1 MSRETVWTNSDRDE
15 GGTIFYRVS
24 NGRRLSKNLSLAY
37 VAGGKEIVVSAKTAS
52 IEDAERELRRLLRRR
67 ENAKEGLEV
76 LRTPKTERLTVED
89 VVEAYLADRRGCKSI
104 GKMRDH
110 AKPVLA
116 ALGGVRAL
124 DLNPDHVRLYKGQRE
139 RTKAQRRGERTVSP
153 AKLSRE
159 LEVLKAAFNH
169 AAEEGRIRIV
179 PVIKLPEVKNARK
192 VFFPLERVPELLR
205 KAAKRDADV
214 ADFLHWQS
222 FSGMRPAAIRLLQW
236 ADLDEQDWVLTLQA
250 EEDKN
255 EYGREL
261 DIGGE
266 AREILERRIA
276 KRKPGD
282 VYIFG
287 GVEPIRNK
295 LVWKTWNLVM
305 GDMELP
311 AGEEGFR
318 PYDLKKTALRAL
330 RRAGIPEERAMY
342 FSGHRTSNT
351 FRRYNLTDREDN
363 REDMARVSAYRR
375 ERFTKRSDK
384 SGGASDK
391 SAKLLR
397 LSRKG

>member
-1 MSRETVWTNSDRDE
+1 
-15 GGTIFYRVS
+15 
-24 NGRRLSKNLSLAY
+24 
-37 VAGGKEIVVSAKTAS
+37 
-52 IEDAERELRRLLRRR
+52 
-67 ENAKEGLEV
+67 
-76 LRTPKTERLTVED
+76 
-89 VVEAYLADRRGCKSI
+89 
-104 GKMRDH
+104 
-110 AKPVLA
+110 
-116 ALGGVRAL
+116 
-124 DLNPDHVRLYKGQRE
+124 
-139 RTKAQRRGERTVSP
+139 
-153 AKLSRE
+153 
-159 LEVLKAAFNH
+159 
-169 AAEEGRIRIV
+169 
-179 PVIKLPEVKNARK
+179 
-192 VFFPLERVPELLR
+192 LERVPELLR